1 MEKWLKKNLKWITLA
16 LVFLFFIKSFQSC
29 NRKATIRIQN
39 KNLSEQCDSLL
50 QIKDQI
56 IKEKNFIIDS
66 LDNEILTREFLIKDL
81 TTDLKIAGIK
91 VDEAQRRAEAVQ
103 RTAERIRTNTTIEI
117 KGAERDTLNKK

>member
-16 LVFLFFIKSFQSC
+16 LAFLFFIKSFQSC

-56 IKEKNFIIDS
+56 IREKSYIIDS
-66 LDNEILTREFLIKDL
+66 LDKEILVREFFIKDL
-81 TTDLKIAGIK
+81 FAELKIAGIK
-91 VDEAQRRAEAVQ
+91 YDEAQKRAEAIQ
-103 RTAERIRTNTTIEI
+103 RTAERIRSNTTIEI
-117 KGAERDTLNKK
+117 KGAERDTIKK

>member
-16 LVFLFFIKSFQSC
+16 LAFLFFIKSFQSC

-56 IKEKNFIIDS
+56 IREKSYIIDS
-66 LDNEILTREFLIKDL
+66 LDKEILVREFFIKDL
-81 TTDLKIAGIK
+81 STELKIAGIK
-91 VDEAQRRAEAVQ
+91 YDEAQKRAEAIQ
-103 RTAERIRTNTTIEI
+103 RTAERIQTNTTIEI
-117 KGAERDTLNKK
+117 KGAERDTIKK

>member
-16 LVFLFFIKSFQSC
+16 LVFLFSIKSFQSC

-56 IKEKNFIIDS
+56 IKEKNLLIDS
-66 LDNEILTREFLIKDL
+66 LDNEILTREFIIKDL
-81 TTDLKIAGIK
+81 STELKIAGIK
-91 VDEAQRRAEAVQ
+91 YDEAQKRAEAIQ

-117 KGAERDTLNKK
+117 EGAERDTIKK